1 MHRMP
6 ALERPEREKK
16 VIIVPLSFD
25 ALLAT
30 LLLHNLYF
38 PSLSLTPP
46 PSLPLGRR
54 SIAS

>member
-6 ALERPEREKK
+6 ALEGPERENK

-25 ALLAT
+25 ALSAT
-30 LLLHNLYF
+30 LLLHKLYF
-38 PSLSLTPP
+38 PSLSLTAP